1 MVKFVYRFSLSQKG
15 VKVIFQNNSDE
26 EIISKCCNLK
36 KSNKILIKGSGTDL
50 NFFKPNTN
58 IQKLKIILFASR
70 LLVSKGILEFI
81 KTAESLNYLGY
92 KFVVAG
98 KFDKDNPDC
107 ISSELFFDFVD
118 KGIVEYLGDTKN
130 IRDLLLKS
138 NIVVLP
144 SFYGEGLPKILIE
157 AAACGL
163 PVITTNHPGCRDAII
178 PNKTGL
184 LVPIKDT
191 NAIIKAIMKILKSP
205 TIYENM
211 SKQARLLH

>member
-1 MVKFVYRFSLSQKG
+1 M
-15 VKVIFQNNSDE
+15 
-26 EIISKCCNLK
+26 
-36 KSNKILIKGSGTDL
+36 
-50 NFFKPNTN
+50 
-58 IQKLKIILFASR
+58 
-70 LLVSKGILEFI
+70 
-81 KTAESLNYLGY
+81 
-92 KFVVAG
+92 
-98 KFDKDNPDC
+98 
-107 ISSELFFDFVD
+107 
-118 KGIVEYLGDTKN
+118 
-130 IRDLLLKS
+130 
-138 NIVVLP
+138 P

-211 SKQARLLH
+211 SKQARLFALNNFDVDDVVRKHLEIYDQLRN